1 MIDFETLLEAYMICR
16 KNKRNT
22 VNATEFEMN
31 YVGNLL
37 DLLNEVNS
45 RQYKIGKSICFVV
58 SYPRYRE
65 VFAAQFRDR
74 ILHHYIALR
83 LEPLFEAEF
92 NDRTYNCRVGRGQLY
107 GVAKLKEDIRQVS
120 ENYTQDAWILK
131 IDLKGFFMSIGKTM
145 LADMVDAFIVEKY
158 EGEDKE
164 DLRWICSLVIMH
176 HPELDC
182 ERRSP
187 VSMWKH
193 LPPEKSLFTNGE
205 DKGVA
210 IGNLFAQ
217 LFANFLLNG
226 IDWKID
232 GICAHHGRYVDDIAV
247 VDKDK
252 KKLLA
257 LVPMLRQ
264 ELAKL
269 GLRMN
274 EKKFYLQHYTKGVQ
288 FTGAVIKCGRVYAVN
303 TTVWHFRE
311 SVKHLN
317 EVCKTDNPKAIQRA
331 IQSVN
336 SYLGILIHYNEYATR
351 RRILSLLSKDF
362 FKFCYIKGR
371 FRSLQLKW
379 KYTERYEYLMKA
391 RKLRNKKVLK

>member
-1 MIDFETLLEAYMICR
+1 MVCR

-22 VNATEFEMN
+22 ANAAEFEMN

-37 DLLNEVNS
+37 DLLEEVNS

-92 NDRTYNCRVGRGQLY
+92 NDRTYNCRVGKGQLY
-107 GVAKLKEDIRQVS
+107 GVARLREDIRQVS
-120 ENYTQDAWILK
+120 ENYTKDAWVMK
-131 IDLKGFFMSIGKTM
+131 IDLKGFFMSINKTM
-145 LADMVDAFIVEKY
+145 LARLVDDFIVRKY

-164 DLRWICSLVIMH
+164 DLRWICHQVITH

-182 ERRSP
+182 ERKSP
-187 VSMWKH
+187 ADMWKH

-226 IDWKID
+226 IDWLID
-232 GICAHHGRYVDDIAV
+232 ERCSHHGRYVDDIAV
-247 VDKDK
+247 VDRDK

-257 LVPMLRQ
+257 LIPTLRT

-274 EKKFYLQHYTKGVQ
+274 ERKFYLQHYTKGVQ
-288 FTGAVIKCGRVYAVN
+288 FTGAIIKRDRVYAVN
-303 TTVWHFRE
+303 TTVWHFVE
-311 SVKHLN
+311 SVNHLN
-317 EVCKTDNPKAIQRA
+317 EVCKTGDTKKIQRVLC
-331 IQSVN
+331 SVN

-351 RRILSLLSKDF
+351 RRVLSHLSKET
-362 FKFCYIKGR
+362 FKYCYIKGR
-371 FRSLQLKW
+371 FRSVQLKW
-379 KYTERYEYLMKA
+379 KYTERYEYIMKA
-391 RKLRNKKVLK
+391 RKLRNKKVLR